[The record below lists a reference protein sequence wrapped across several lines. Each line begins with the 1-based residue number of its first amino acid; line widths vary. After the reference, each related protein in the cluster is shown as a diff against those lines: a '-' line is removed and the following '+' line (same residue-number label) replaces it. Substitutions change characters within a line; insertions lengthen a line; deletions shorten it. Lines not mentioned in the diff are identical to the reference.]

1 VLRIAG
7 YFLGTMASSLRP
19 GGTEWPVLMLM
30 PVESFTVADARADN
44 RGNERDPDPAGRG
57 DGAGHAGRGVC
68 WRYLPRQP
76 GLILAP
82 GSVLLAVTDRCG
94 VLRVLVAGP
103 VTVA

>member
-1 VLRIAG
+1 MLRIAG

-19 GGTEWPVLMLM
+19 GGTEWPVLMF
-30 PVESFTVADARADN
+30 EFFTVADARADN
-44 RGNERDPDPAGRG
+44 RGTERDPDPAGRG

-68 WRYLPRQP
+68 WRYLPRLA

-82 GSVLLAVTDRCG
+82 GSVLLAVTDRRG